1 METLRTTALVI
12 YEGHDITADVAEDLL
27 ACTYTDAV
35 DDEADEVSLTLKDPD
50 GKWAGD
56 WSPDRGATVS
66 VTLNTEGRGS
76 LSTGPMAVDTLR
88 ASGPPRIFEIRA
100 VSIPLTNTIRRTVKN
115 RNFEKLTLQ
124 KIAGQIASEA
134 GLALLWDSQSDPQ
147 YDRVDQRRESDL
159 SLLKRLCDDEGLTV
173 KVTEEQ
179 LVIFDQSSYER
190 KSAVKTLICGFSPIL
205 SWSFDARQ
213 SERYRAVTVR
223 WRDIRKKTRTSAP
236 AAKARTAR
244 ASDEESLNMYGSNYT
259 DAKPG
264 SSRKGAA
271 VQKAEYVEATFTD
284 DAVDESGQIYVMK
297 KRCSSY
303 AEAER
308 LAKAKLRELN
318 LRQISGSLSLI
329 GDPELIAGQVIRLM
343 GFGVMDGNFIIERS
357 THSMTEQGYVTS
369 LEMRKVNAT
378 Y

>member
-1 METLRTTALVI
+1 METLRTTASVI
-12 YEGHDITADVAEDLL
+12 YEGHDITADVAADLL
-27 ACTYTDAV
+27 SCTYTDAV

-66 VTLNTEGRGS
+66 VTLNTKGRGS

-100 VSIPLTNTIRRTVKN
+100 VSIPLVNTIRRTVKS
-115 RNFEKLTLQ
+115 RNFEELTLQ

-134 GLALLWDSQSDPQ
+134 GLALLWDSQTDPQ

-173 KVTEEQ
+173 KVTEGQ
-179 LVIFDQSSYER
+179 LIIFDQASYE
-190 KSAVKTLICGFSPIL
+190 KKDAVKTLICGFSPIL
-205 SWSFDARQ
+205 SWSFDALQ

-223 WRDIRKKTRTSAP
+223 WRDIRKKTRASAP
-236 AAKARTAR
+236 AARARMAR
-244 ASDEESLNMYGSNYT
+244 ASDDESLNMYGSNYT
-259 DAKPG
+259 DSKSGASK
-264 SSRKGAA
+264 KGAT

-284 DAVDESGQIYVMK
+284 DTVDESGQVYVMK

-318 LRQISGSLSLI
+318 LRQISGSMSLI

-343 GFGVMDGNFIIERS
+343 GFGAMDGNFIIERS
-357 THSMTEQGYVTS
+357 THSMTAQGYVTS
-369 LEMRKVNAT
+369 LEMRKVNMA